1 MGVHSA
7 FDVAIIGSGPGGYRA
22 AVLAAERGLRAAIV
36 ESHTWGGTCL
46 NRGCVPKKA
55 WHHTAQLIAQA
66 RCFAR
71 RGVQGELRADLA
83 QAWHHQ
89 RHVVQTVR
97 AGYTEYLA
105 RLGVKRFDGR
115 ARFAD
120 VRRLALD
127 SGAEIAAR
135 YIIIATGSR
144 PIFPDAL
151 PLTPERII
159 STDELFDRLPPPG
172 KRVAVTGSGVIG
184 AEFAFI
190 LAMLGLE
197 VAWICRSRPLARARF
212 SAAALRTLAQ
222 ELERQGVY
230 ARTGARVAGA
240 EIGADGVTLT
250 LEDGTH
256 LQADWVLAA
265 AGRRPNSDGLGLA
278 EVGIAV
284 DADGFIR
291 TDPHQRTSLP
301 HVFAIGDVANREM
314 SANQALAQAAVAI
327 DNIVAPASR
336 RHDPL
341 AVPFLVYSA
350 LVAGR
355 LGHTEEEIE
364 DQGREP
370 AVGHAAFEVN
380 PRALG
385 QDDTAGFVRLLADHD
400 SGELLGA
407 EIVGAE
413 AGELINLVAQ
423 AYGRADALA
432 RLAALR
438 YNHPAR
444 AEEIGNAVEA
454 LATKWG
460 LAEKVFGAPTE

>member
-1 MGVHSA
+1 MDASA
-7 FDVAIIGSGPGGYRA
+7 LFDVAIIGSGPGGYRA

-36 ESHTWGGTCL
+36 EGHSWGGTCL

-55 WHHTAQLIAQA
+55 WHHTAQLVAHA
-66 RCFAR
+66 KCFAR
-71 RGVQGELRADLA
+71 RGVHGELRADLA
-83 QAWHHQ
+83 QAWRHQ
-89 RHVVQTVR
+89 RQVVQTVR
-97 AGYTEYLA
+97 AGYIDYLA
-105 RLGVKRFDGR
+105 RLGVRSFTGR

-120 VRRLALD
+120 TRRLVLD
-127 SGAEIAAR
+127 SGEEIPAR
-135 YIIIATGSR
+135 HIIIATGSR
-144 PIFPDAL
+144 PLFPDAL
-151 PLTPERII
+151 PPVPGRIL
-159 STDELFDRLPPPG
+159 STDELFDLPPPPG

-190 LAMLGLE
+190 LAQLGLE
-197 VAWICRSRPLARARF
+197 VAWICRGYPLSRARF

-222 ELERQGVY
+222 ELERHGVR

-240 EIGADGVTLT
+240 EIGADGVALT
-250 LEDGTH
+250 LEDGTRLH
-256 LQADWVLAA
+256 ADWVLAA
-265 AGRRPNSDGLGLA
+265 AGRRPNSDGLSLA

-291 TDPHQRTSLP
+291 TDPQQRTSLP
-301 HVFAIGDVANREM
+301 HVFAIGDVASREM

-350 LVAGR
+350 VVAGR
-355 LGHTEEEIE
+355 LGHTEEEVE

-370 AVGHAAFEVN
+370 AVGYAAFEVN

-407 EIVGAE
+407 EILGAE

-460 LAEKVFGAPTE
+460 LAERIFGASRE